1 MEVKMNETQEP
12 IITENQEP
20 NNEIMRDKEKDVNV
34 NEHKNID
41 DFSLFDFAIEE
52 IPLEYTWKGEKKKA
66 ENRRIIVRGDNGN
79 FLGDVGRRYKLVP
92 HKEMVKDFTKQLK
105 KKDVDLSD
113 ISVTDRIFENG
124 SKATRTIIWNNIRH
138 NVGTKTKEDWVN
150 MRLDVANSVNGDW
163 SFQAFV
169 GAFREMCLNTLVFGG
184 EKWYHE
190 KTKHM
195 VGIDTFAS
203 AEKCVKTIS
212 LFENRME
219 DLKKWRTTP
228 VETKWVMNFFKFTLA
243 QRKRK
248 SFLLE
253 KEIGKE
259 ISQRKLD
266 YLMYLYEREI
276 KSLGTTLFAVY
287 MAITHWSSHLKGE
300 FDKEVK
306 QKDGS
311 YKTITYKTYKEGSA
325 THNVERDR
333 RNLVS
338 QSLEH
343 PIWLVLIKPSKSKE
357 DINLLNG
364 GL

>member
-1 MEVKMNETQEP
+1 MEVKMNEQQEP
-12 IITENQEP
+12 TTTENQEP
-20 NNEIMRDKEKDVNV
+20 NNEIMRDKKKDVNV

-52 IPLEYTWKGEKKKA
+52 IPLEYTWKGEKRKA

-113 ISVTDRIFENG
+113 VSISDRIFENG
-124 SKATRTIIWNNIRH
+124 AKATRTIIWNNIKH
-138 NVGTKTKEDWVN
+138 NVGTDNKPDMVN
-150 MRLDVANSVNGDW
+150 MRLDIANSVNGDW

-195 VGIDTFAS
+195 GGIDTFAS

-219 DLKKWRTTP
+219 DLKEWRKTP
-228 VETKWVMNFFKFTLA
+228 VDDKWVMSFFKFTLA
-243 QRKRK
+243 QRSRK
-248 SFLLE
+248 SHLLE

-343 PIWLVLIKPSKSKE
+343 PIWLVLIKPSKTKE

>member
-1 MEVKMNETQEP
+1 MNET
-12 IITENQEP
+12 QEP
-20 NNEIMRDKEKDVNV
+20 NNEIMRDKKQDVSV

-41 DFSLFDFAIEE
+41 DFSLFDFSIEE
-52 IPLEYTWKGEKKKA
+52 IPLEYTWKNEKKRA
-66 ENRRIIVRGDNGN
+66 ENRRIIVRGDNGE
-79 FLGDVGRRYKLVP
+79 FLGDVGKRYKLVP

-113 ISVTDRIFENG
+113 ISVTDRIFEEG
-124 SKATRTIIWNNIRH
+124 SKATRTIIWNNKRH

-195 VGIDTFAS
+195 AGIDTFAS
-203 AEKCVKTIS
+203 AEKVVETIK
-212 LFENRME
+212 LFDSRME

-228 VETKWVMNFFKFTLA
+228 VEDKWVMNFFKFTLA

-248 SFLLE
+248 SYLLE

-266 YLMYLYEREI
+266 YLMHLYENEI
-276 KSLGTTLFAVY
+276 KSLGKTLFAVY
-287 MAITHWSSHLKGE
+287 MAVTHWSSHLKE
-300 FDKEVK
+300 SFDKEVK

-311 YKTITYKTYKEGSA
+311 YKTITYQTFKEGSA

-333 RNLVS
+333 RNAVS
-338 QSLEH
+338 NALEN
-343 PIWLVLIKPSKSKE
+343 PIWLVLIKPNKSEE
-357 DINLLNG
+357 DIKLLLNG
-364 GL
+364 GN

>member
-12 IITENQEP
+12 TTTENQEP

-52 IPLEYTWKGEKKKA
+52 IPLEYTWKGEKRKA

-228 VETKWVMNFFKFTLA
+228 VEDKWVMNFFKFTLA
-243 QRKRK
+243 QRSRK
-248 SFLLE
+248 SHLLE

-276 KSLGTTLFAVY
+276 KSLGKTLFAVY

-311 YKTITYKTYKEGSA
+311 YKTITYRTYKEGSA

-343 PIWLVLIKPSKSKE
+343 PIWLVLIKPSKTKE
-357 DINLLNG
+357 DINILNG

>member
-1 MEVKMNETQEP
+1 MEVKMND
-12 IITENQEP
+12 NQEP
-20 NNEIMRDKEKDVNV
+20 NNEIMRDKKKDVNV

-41 DFSLFDFAIEE
+41 DFSLFDFAIDE
-52 IPLEYTWKGEKKKA
+52 IPLEYTWKDEKRKA

-79 FLGDVGRRYKLVP
+79 FLGDFGRRYKLVP

-150 MRLDVANSVNGDW
+150 KRLDVANSVNGDW

-248 SFLLE
+248 SYLLE

-276 KSLGTTLFAVY
+276 KSLGKTLFAVY

-343 PIWLVLIKPSKSKE
+343 PIWLVLIKPSKTKE
-357 DINLLNG
+357 DINILNG
-364 GL
+364 GI